1 MTKFEEILT
10 NEYVNEYIS
19 MAKKMYSEPKIYDA
33 KGDLSKRWYVYFYFR
48 DPEDG
53 KMKKQKPIF
62 KGANRFKTRAE
73 RTEILNTYRKAL
85 INLLKDGFSPYENNQ
100 QTKERLEK
108 LRGVNDTTEKIVQTP
123 VTNLS
128 TGYTVK
134 KALAF
139 ALKQREPDWA
149 KKTAGSMKG
158 HYDRFIEWLTENDL
172 LDQDI
177 SELKR
182 NHIMSFLNQLKTKPN
197 NKSQKPKPLAPKTKN
212 NYRATLSSLFAIL
225 ESDEIIPSN
234 FIGKV
239 KPKKSTP
246 KKNKPFS
253 NKQVKEIREH
263 LDTHDPYLRI
273 FIQFMSYAFLRNKEV
288 CNIRIKDIDLD
299 SKRIFIGTKVESQT
313 AIPIIKELEDI
324 IRAMNIEKYDR
335 DDFLI
340 TRFGHPAPWNTDADN
355 KSGYFSKRFNTNV
368 REPLKLDMEHTLY
381 SFRHSAAINIF
392 KSLRDTKMPHDQILF
407 RLMSITRHKSIAG
420 LKNYLREIGATLPE
434 DYGNIYTIEF

>member
-1 MTKFEEILT
+1 MTTFDLILT

-33 KGDLSKRWYVYFYFR
+33 KGDLTKRWYVYFYYR
-48 DPEDG
+48 NPEDG
-53 KMKKQKPIF
+53 KMKRQKPIF

-73 RTEILNTYRKAL
+73 RIEVLNTYRKAL
-85 INLLKDGFSPYENNQ
+85 LNLLKDGFSPYENNQ

-108 LRGVNDTTEKIVQTP
+108 IRGPKNVIEKVPQVPVTTTETP
-123 VTNLS
+123 
-128 TGYTVK
+128 YTIK
-134 KALAF
+134 NALAF

-158 HYDRFIEWLTENDL
+158 HYDRFIEWLAEKDL
-172 LDQDI
+172 LHKDI
-177 SELKR
+177 SELQR
-182 NHIMSFLNQLKTKPN
+182 NHITSFLNQLKTKPK
-197 NKSQKPKPLAPKTKN
+197 NKAQKSKPLAPKTKN
-212 NYRATLSSLFAIL
+212 NYRATLSSLFSIL
-225 ESDEIIPSN
+225 ENDDIIPNN

-263 LDTHDPYLRI
+263 LNIHDPYLRV

-299 SKRIFIGTKVESQT
+299 SKRIFIGTKVEAQT

-335 DDFLI
+335 NDFLI
-340 TRFGHPAPWNTDADN
+340 TRFGHPAAWNTEADN

-392 KSLRDTKMPHDQILF
+392 KSLRDTGMPHDQILF

-420 LKNYLREIGATLPE
+420 LKNYLRDIGATLPE
-434 DYGNIYTIEF
+434 DYGDIYTIEF

>member
-1 MTKFEEILT
+1 MTTFEEILT

-19 MAKKMYSEPKIYDA
+19 MAKKMFSEPKIYDA
-33 KGDLSKRWYVYFYFR
+33 KGDLSKRWYVYFYYR
-48 DPEDG
+48 NPEDG

-73 RTEILNTYRKAL
+73 RMEVLNTYRRAL
-85 INLLKDGFSPYENNQ
+85 LNLLKEGFSPYENNQ
-100 QTKERLEK
+100 QTKERLER
-108 LRGVNDTTEKIVQTP
+108 LRGVNDTTEKIIQKT
-123 VTNLS
+123 VTTIN

-134 KALAF
+134 KALTF
-139 ALKQREPDWA
+139 ALKQRESDWT
-149 KKTAGSMKG
+149 KKSSESMYG
-158 HYDRFIEWLTENDL
+158 HYNRFIEWLTENNL
-172 LDQDI
+172 LHRDI
-177 SELKR
+177 SELQR
-182 NHIMSFLNQLKTKPN
+182 SHITSFLNGLKTKP
-197 NKSQKPKPLAPKTKN
+197 KKKTDIPKPLAPKTKN
-212 NYRATLSSLFAIL
+212 NFRATLSSLFTVLEEEKIIL
-225 ESDEIIPSN
+225 QNYISTI
-234 FIGKV
+234 K
-239 KPKKSTP
+239 KKKSTP

-253 NKQVKEIREH
+253 NKQVKDIREH

-340 TRFGHPAPWNTDADN
+340 TRFGHPAPWDTNADN

-381 SFRHSAAINIF
+381 SFRHTAAINIF

-420 LKNYLREIGATLPE
+420 LKNYLRDIGATLPE
-434 DYGNIYTIEF
+434 DYGDIYTIEF